1 MAEYTELVD
10 AMQKAFSNSMNLGAI
25 NDRITE
31 HQNRLNSHSDK
42 MRELEINNARR
53 EENEKT
59 IISKLDTIGSA
70 VEEIKNKPSKRYEL
84 VWGIIVTAVITALVA
99 YLLKI

>member
-1 MAEYTELVD
+1 MAENTDLIYALNKI
-10 AMQKAFSNSMNLGAI
+10 AANFMNFGAL
-25 NDRITE
+25 NERVAE
-31 HQNRLNSHSDK
+31 HQIRLNSHADK
-42 MRELEINNARR
+42 VRELEINSARR

-84 VWGIIVTAVITALVA
+84 VWGIIVTAVITALVTH
-99 YLLKI
+99 LLKI